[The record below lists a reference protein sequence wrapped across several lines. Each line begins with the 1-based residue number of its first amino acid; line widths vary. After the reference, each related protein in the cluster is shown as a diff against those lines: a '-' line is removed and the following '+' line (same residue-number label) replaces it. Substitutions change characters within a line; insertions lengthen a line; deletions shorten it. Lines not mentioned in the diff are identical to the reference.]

1 MAAAM
6 LLRPHLR
13 ERFCCDDDDKDGD
26 DKDGDESDDDGNSVD
41 DGEEDDDIEHFR
53 IDL

>member
-6 LLRPHLR
+6 LLRLYLR
-13 ERFCCDDDDKDGD
+13 ERFCCDGD
-26 DKDGDESDDDGNSVD
+26 ENGDESDDDGNSVD
-41 DGEEDDDIEHFR
+41 DGEEDDDIQHFR